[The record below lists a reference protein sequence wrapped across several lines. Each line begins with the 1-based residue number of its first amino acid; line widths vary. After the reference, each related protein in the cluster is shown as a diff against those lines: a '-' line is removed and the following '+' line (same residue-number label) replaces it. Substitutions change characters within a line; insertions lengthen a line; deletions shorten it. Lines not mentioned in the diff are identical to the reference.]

1 MQSPGLHAIKADRK
15 RQAAWRPYYCSSFML
30 AVKQTQ
36 ICTNTCVL
44 CVCMHTLTNHCILMT
59 LALGTFV
66 WGLASHPYT
75 RTHTPPS
82 NHATTP
88 PPPSESPP
96 PLALSSPAPSVSV
109 KQLRCNGNVGLA
121 DTDKGDVEWQA
132 STEDCVQRVRAL
144 GGEMVDDACQSV
156 SPWITLLP
164 TWESATSLS
173 VYLYIWFELLSATKS
188 LFSPIKAE
196 RKLSAPQR

>member
-1 MQSPGLHAIKADRK
+1 
-15 RQAAWRPYYCSSFML
+15 
-30 AVKQTQ
+30 
-36 ICTNTCVL
+36 
-44 CVCMHTLTNHCILMT
+44 MHTLTNRCILMT
-59 LALGTFV
+59 LALGAFV

-75 RTHTPPS
+75 RTHTHTHRLPITS
-82 NHATTP
+82 P

-96 PLALSSPAPSVSV
+96 PLALSSPAPSASV
-109 KQLRCNGNVGLA
+109 KQLRRNGNAGLA
-121 DTDKGDVEWQA
+121 DTDKGDVDWQA

-188 LFSPIKAE
+188 LFPPSK
-196 RKLSAPQR
+196 QRGNYPLRSVRSLH

>member
-1 MQSPGLHAIKADRK
+1 
-15 RQAAWRPYYCSSFML
+15 
-30 AVKQTQ
+30 
-36 ICTNTCVL
+36 
-44 CVCMHTLTNHCILMT
+44 MT
-59 LALGTFV
+59 LALGAFV

-82 NHATTP
+82 NHVTTP

-96 PLALSSPAPSVSV
+96 PLALSSPAPSASV

-121 DTDKGDVEWQA
+121 DTNKGDVDWQA

-188 LFSPIKAE
+188 LFSPLKAE
-196 RKLSAPQR
+196 RKLPALQREIIALDCGEAQLFAWMFFSQIKRYHLEALSFLKISSPTPGIFLKHEKCFDN

>member
-1 MQSPGLHAIKADRK
+1 
-15 RQAAWRPYYCSSFML
+15 
-30 AVKQTQ
+30 
-36 ICTNTCVL
+36 
-44 CVCMHTLTNHCILMT
+44 MT
-59 LALGTFV
+59 LALGAFV

-82 NHATTP
+82 NHVTTP

-96 PLALSSPAPSVSV
+96 PLALSSPAPSASV

-121 DTDKGDVEWQA
+121 DTDKVDVDWQA

-188 LFSPIKAE
+188 LFSPLKAE
-196 RKLSAPQR
+196 RKLSAPQREIIALDCSEAQLFAWMFFSTNQEISSWSIIIFKDIITHTRNFLETREMLW

>member
-1 MQSPGLHAIKADRK
+1 
-15 RQAAWRPYYCSSFML
+15 
-30 AVKQTQ
+30 
-36 ICTNTCVL
+36 
-44 CVCMHTLTNHCILMT
+44 MT
-59 LALGTFV
+59 LALGAFV

-82 NHATTP
+82 NHVTTP

-121 DTDKGDVEWQA
+121 DTDKGDVDWQA

-188 LFSPIKAE
+188 LFPPQSREETI
-196 RKLSAPQR
+196 RSAVWDHCTRLRRGSTFCMDFFHKSRDIILKHYHF

>member
-1 MQSPGLHAIKADRK
+1 
-15 RQAAWRPYYCSSFML
+15 
-30 AVKQTQ
+30 
-36 ICTNTCVL
+36 
-44 CVCMHTLTNHCILMT
+44 MT
-59 LALGTFV
+59 LALGAFV

-75 RTHTPPS
+75 RTHTHTHRLPITSPHHHLPLNPLHLWLS
-82 NHATTP
+82 APRLPARQSSSYGVTATRDWPTP
-88 PPPSESPP
+88 
-96 PLALSSPAPSVSV
+96 
-109 KQLRCNGNVGLA
+109 
-121 DTDKGDVEWQA
+121 DKGDVDWQA

-188 LFSPIKAE
+188 LFSPLKAE
-196 RKLSAPQR
+196 RKLSAPQREIIALDCGEAQLFAWMFFSQIKRYHLEALSFLKISSPTPGIFLKHEKCFDN